1 MMRFF
6 ATNNS
11 GALFLQRIVLGL
23 VILPHGAQKVL
34 GWWGGYG
41 WSGTIEGFVGMGI
54 PTALA
59 VMVILGES
67 LGALGLIAGL
77 ATRLAAF
84 GVAATMIGAIVMVH
98 WQHGFFMNWTGQ
110 AAGEGYEFHLLALA
124 LALPLIAKGAGRWSI
139 DRLIAGARQKTFVK
153 ARIERP
159 HRRAA

>member
-23 VILPHGAQKVL
+23 VMLPHGAQKVF

-41 WSGTIEGFVGMGI
+41 WSGTVEGFVGMGI
-54 PTALA
+54 PAALA

-67 LGALGLIAGL
+67 LGALGLVVGL

-110 AAGEGYEFHLLALA
+110 AAGEGYEFHLLAIA
-124 LALPLIAKGAGRWSI
+124 LALPLIVKGAGRWSI
-139 DRLIAGARQKTFVK
+139 DRLIAGAQQKAFVK

-159 HRRAA
+159 NRRAA